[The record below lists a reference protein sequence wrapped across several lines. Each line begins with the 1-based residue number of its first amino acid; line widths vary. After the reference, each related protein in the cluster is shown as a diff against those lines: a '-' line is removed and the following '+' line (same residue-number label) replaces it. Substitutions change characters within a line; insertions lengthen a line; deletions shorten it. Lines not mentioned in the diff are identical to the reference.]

1 MHLCNI
7 SHNANFYLNVN
18 LYLSQQEQSEF
29 CQTLKDHPR
38 CRLSST
44 GVSGKNAIFKYRF
57 VIIKFHIPKS
67 AAWYFKSNK
76 TPLPVFPQISCQL
89 GISEASFDYMAGN
102 SEGDRQQVWH
112 FCPLTSCSLSGCWNS
127 TSSPSSSTS
136 ASSQSHKL
144 CTSPISAAP
153 QGSEDLSSSLGWWVQ
168 IYQLTL
174 YRRFH
179 LFTLASALACTKQ

>member
-1 MHLCNI
+1 MIPDTSELVSDLVNLSARARFQAIRSIPMPFNEKKTIRLTSFIIMHLCNI

-18 LYLSQQEQSEF
+18 LYLSQQEQSEL
-29 CQTLKDHPR
+29 CQSLKDHPR

-57 VIIKFHIPKS
+57 VIKFHIPKS

-89 GISEASFDYMAGN
+89 GISQASFDYMAGH

-112 FCPLTSCSLSGCWNS
+112 FCPLLLLV
-127 TSSPSSSTS
+127 P
-136 ASSQSHKL
+136 
-144 CTSPISAAP
+144 
-153 QGSEDLSSSLGWWVQ
+153 
-168 IYQLTL
+168 
-174 YRRFH
+174 
-179 LFTLASALACTKQ
+179 